1 MQNNSHITVDVID
14 SVSNFLGH
22 QIDMLIQVRIY
33 QYPWIEHANVDDSSF
48 NLSSF
53 ICDNEIVLSNDLLK
67 RIQDGGSTFVDLT
80 GVPTSR
86 DASAIRL

>member
-22 QIDMLIQVRIY
+22 QIDMLIRVRIY

-53 ICDNEIVLSNDLLK
+53 ICDN
-67 RIQDGGSTFVDLT
+67 
-80 GVPTSR
+80 
-86 DASAIRL
+86 